1 MEHVNA
7 PLDSL
12 VLIVLA
18 FLAVVTMDLYV
29 EDMEFV
35 DVMVIA
41 HAILDISPLHRLL
54 KNANALLLAKETVMV
69 TVPVTVVCVTA
80 MLVGNFLRIVPA
92 LNHVWMIAMEMDFV
106 IAMELA
112 LVSKDSTERLAI

>member
-7 PLDSL
+7 PLDSG

-41 HAILDISPLHRLL
+41 HAILVISPLHQLL